1 MARKDLD
8 AARERRAK
16 RAAMQRGYEAR
27 RLRTGKDAGL
37 FQLIALTREDGWAPP
52 KLTRT
57 YSLDELEDLFDEAT

>member
-16 RAAMQRGYEAR
+16 RSAQRHGYEAR

-37 FQLIALTREDGWAPP
+37 FQLVSVEREDGWSPP
-52 KLTRT
+52 RLSRT
-57 YSLDELEDLFDEAT
+57 YSLEEVEEMFG

>member
-1 MARKDLD
+1 MANKDKD

-16 RAAMQRGYEAR
+16 RAAAKHGYEAR

-37 FQLIALTREDGWAPP
+37 FQLIALEREDGWAPP

-57 YSLDELEDLFDEAT
+57 YTLDEVEEMFD